1 MYYFH
6 HHSKLLN
13 VKDYPWDYK
22 TLMEYSLSF
31 ILTVSIIIVQ
41 IYYL

>member
-1 MYYFH
+1 MYYFCY
-6 HHSKLLN
+6 HSTLLN
-13 VKDYPWDYK
+13 VKDCPWDYK

-31 ILTVSIIIVQ
+31 ILPVSIIIMQ